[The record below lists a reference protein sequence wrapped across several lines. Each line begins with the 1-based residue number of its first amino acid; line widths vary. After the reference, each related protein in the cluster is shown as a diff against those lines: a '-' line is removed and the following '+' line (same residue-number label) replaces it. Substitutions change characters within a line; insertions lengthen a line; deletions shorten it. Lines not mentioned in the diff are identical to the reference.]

1 MSRLAPVSLDDFV
14 LGEPLG
20 SGAMAL
26 VFDGVHKQ
34 TQASVAIKLLEGTSR
49 RSRELRE
56 RLAREAVV
64 LASVESPHVSR
75 LLGYG
80 WEGEQP
86 FLVLERLEGETLAT
100 LLRREKRLTPS
111 RMVDWV
117 EQLLLGLRDCHRANV
132 IHRDVKPANIFLERI
147 AGQTDPVIKLI
158 DFGVARLNEIANA
171 GASLTSTHHLI
182 GSVGYMAPEQ
192 LEYAKGVAPTA
203 DLYAAGV
210 VIFRSLSGRLP
221 FVGRSFEALTKLKT
235 QATAPA
241 LSTLP
246 GMPPN
251 AVLDE
256 FLSKALSRDTDARFA
271 SATEMLEAWW
281 RVVAALDRD
290 APLPEVDVVFDEDE
304 WVNTIAGSLA
314 KSGSAPSSVTAQVSA
329 AVRVVDMTDMEAAT
343 DPQMTRPS
351 EGTMAAA
358 AAAFEA
364 EPPSES

>member
-1 MSRLAPVSLDDFV
+1 MNRLAPVSLDDFM

-26 VFDGVHKQ
+26 VFDGVHKKSK
-34 TQASVAIKLLEGTSR
+34 APVAIKLLEGTSR
-49 RSRELRE
+49 GSRELRE
-56 RLAREAVV
+56 RMAREAVV
-64 LASVESPHVSR
+64 LASLASPHVSR

-86 FLVLERLEGETLAT
+86 FLVLERLDGETLAT
-100 LLRREKRLTPS
+100 LLRREKRLTPA

-117 EQLLLGLRDCHRANV
+117 EQLLVGLRDCHRANV
-132 IHRDVKPANIFLERI
+132 IHRDVKPANIFLEQVP
-147 AGQTDPVIKLI
+147 GNPEPVVKLI
-158 DFGVARLNEIANA
+158 DFGVARLNEIASA

-192 LEYAKGVAPTA
+192 LEYAKGVGPTA
-203 DLYAAGV
+203 DIYAAGV
-210 VIFRSLSGRLP
+210 VIFRCLSGRLP
-221 FVGRSFEALTKLKT
+221 FVGRSFEVLTKLKT
-235 QATAPA
+235 EATAPT

-251 AVLDE
+251 PELDE
-256 FLSKALSRDTDARFA
+256 FLSRALSRDTAARFA

-290 APLPEVDVVFDEDE
+290 APLPEIDVVFDEDE
-304 WVNTIAGSLA
+304 WTSTIASSMSR
-314 KSGSAPSSVTAQVSA
+314 SGAGPSSVSGQV
-329 AVRVVDMTDMEAAT
+329 RMVDMDAAT

-351 EGTMAAA
+351 EGTLAAA
-358 AAAFEA
+358 GIAFDV
-364 EPPSES
+364 EPPSESGT

>member
-1 MSRLAPVSLDDFV
+1 VSTLAPVSLDDFM

-26 VFDGVHKQ
+26 VFDGVHKK
-34 TQASVAIKLLEGTSR
+34 SKVPVAIKLLEGTSR
-49 RSRELRE
+49 GSRELRE
-56 RLAREAVV
+56 RMAREAVV
-64 LASVESPHVSR
+64 LASLASPHVSR

-86 FLVLERLEGETLAT
+86 FLVLERLDGETLAT
-100 LLRREKRLTPS
+100 LLRREKRLTPA

-117 EQLLLGLRDCHRANV
+117 EQLLVGLRDCHRANV
-132 IHRDVKPANIFLERI
+132 IHRDVKPANIFLEKLPGRD
-147 AGQTDPVIKLI
+147 DPVVKLI
-158 DFGVARLNEIANA
+158 DFGVARLSEIASA

-192 LEYAKGVAPTA
+192 LEYAKGVGPTA
-203 DLYAAGV
+203 DIYAAGV
-210 VIFRSLSGRLP
+210 VIFRCLSGRLP
-221 FVGRSFEALTKLKT
+221 FVGRSFEVLTKLKT
-235 QATAPA
+235 EATAPI

-251 AVLDE
+251 PELDV
-256 FLSKALSRDTDARFA
+256 FLSRALSRDTRARFA

-290 APLPEVDVVFDEDE
+290 APVPEIDVVFDEDE
-304 WVNTIAGSLA
+304 WTNTLA
-314 KSGSAPSSVTAQVSA
+314 SSMSMSKSGAGPSSVSGQV
-329 AVRVVDMTDMEAAT
+329 RMVDMDAAT

-351 EGTMAAA
+351 EGTLAAA
-358 AAAFEA
+358 GAEFDV
-364 EPPSES
+364 EPPSESGT